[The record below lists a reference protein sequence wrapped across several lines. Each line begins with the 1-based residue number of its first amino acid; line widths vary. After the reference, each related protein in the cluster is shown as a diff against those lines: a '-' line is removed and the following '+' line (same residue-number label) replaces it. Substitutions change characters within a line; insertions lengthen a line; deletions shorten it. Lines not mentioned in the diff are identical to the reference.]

1 MHTLV
6 SIKSQV
12 VILALAYIELGMAVR
27 SAQALGLHRASETAH
42 FLGDD
47 QMERRN
53 VWRSLFVLDRFLA
66 MLLGRPVAIS
76 EDGCSEDSLESPTK
90 LLGPKRMRRGQN
102 TPGTGLDATARA
114 SKIVGEVLKK
124 VYSKDKITTAA
135 AQELLDDCT
144 RWFDDLHPA
153 LHSSRLFNR
162 DISTAPGQGM
172 GILHVQLLGYHCT
185 VLLTRPFFLRSFVRM
200 RNNKPG
206 HQVQIPQPNSS
217 MEMFSATCV
226 SASTQIIKLT
236 QAVFQSHILPQR
248 NPFVM

>member
-1 MHTLV
+1 
-6 SIKSQV
+6 
-12 VILALAYIELGMAVR
+12 MAVR

-90 LLGPKRMRRGQN
+90 ILGPKRMRRGQN
-102 TPGTGLDATARA
+102 TTVSGLDAAVRA

-124 VYSKDKITTAA
+124 VYSENKITPAA
-135 AQELLDDCT
+135 AQELVDDCK

-162 DISTAPGQGM
+162 DISIAPAQAM

-185 VLLTRPFFLRSFVRM
+185 ILITRPFFLRSFVRM

-206 HQVQIPQPNSS
+206 HQVQIPQPDSR
-217 MEMFSATCV
+217 MEMISATCV

-248 NPFVM
+248 NPFMM